1 MSQQKYINT
10 LRGSGNWIVGT
21 VQFNSDK
28 PTAEEEAFKA
38 LSRSIRTHVVEE
50 INREINELISSDE
63 SFLSERRRI
72 SSSVITNE
80 TITGVEVFAIE
91 KDGIW
96 WAIALKCKEEY
107 SKERKDYNEGLYFES
122 KSYFD
127 KYKNQSKTL
136 SRSTDISSAFEHL
149 IKSHILINSLT
160 FFDQDK
166 LDLLE
171 NNNKELNELLEKL
184 SIDIPYK
191 TIEVFPLSNKEIDI
205 KCKYYPEI
213 IQIIPMD
220 GIDFI
225 AEYTKGSVEDFNGW
239 GNNKKNFSVIDG
251 NLKFD
256 TGNINTQTADLEVL
270 IYPDVD
276 YVVSSISEK
285 YRLKNQ
291 SYKISPE
298 AIKKLKE
305 QIREKSIKKNFVL
318 KLKNAGKIPTFIDID
333 PIIQIPKPKISRKIN
348 DKNLF
353 REINERDKANIIISI
368 QINKF
373 GYGNQL
379 ILTVLRRYETD
390 ELETLAENEIRI
402 SGDAK
407 SSISGPDLVKII
419 NVIDQMLDSIFETN
433 LLFKIAKNAD
443 CDENVTIVIEN
454 EKYDTPKK
462 FKNLPGQTR
471 EDTIPVKKGRVNYKI
486 YYNRDKSSAIYDTT
500 FYVNSVQ
507 DLNDFRNICF
517 EKKRIPYALTFSESI
532 IPERKSQLI
541 WDGENHKINSIGT
554 KLYGF
559 GHSKHNIVYIK
570 NGFKPFKKTINP
582 TNDIEYP
589 IYVDPEKVRLNIVN
603 NFKHII
609 LPGRSQIELYRASFP
624 KKMQGYI
631 YQASYLYFIGKMIY
645 QHNQYFNRQEKYDN
659 ALMNYNSSLDQT
671 PEYYQTLYDEVNYQH
686 NLMSQELSDF
696 ETYGQYLIL
705 LFAANLIE
713 VTINNVI
720 F

>member
-127 KYKNQSKTL
+127 KYKNQSKSL

-171 NNNKELNELLEKL
+171 NNNKALKILLGKL
-184 SIDIPYK
+184 TIEPTKK

-205 KCKYYPEI
+205 KCEYYPEI

-256 TGNINTQTADLEVL
+256 TGYINTQTADLEVL

-276 YVVSSISEK
+276 YVVSSINEK
-285 YRLKNQ
+285 YQLKDQ

-305 QIREKSIKKNFVL
+305 QIREKSYKRNFVL
-318 KLKNAGKIPTFIDID
+318 NLKNGGKIPTFIKIEST
-333 PIIQIPKPKISRKIN
+333 IRIPKNKIRNKI
-348 DKNLF
+348 KNNPLF
-353 REINERDKANIIISI
+353 KVTNNPEDASVTISI
-368 QINKF
+368 QKDDNAINIALSRK
-373 GYGNQL
+373 NQ
-379 ILTVLRRYETD
+379 VG
-390 ELETLAENEIRI
+390 ELEKIDEKFIRRRDGSTPTSF
-402 SGDAK
+402 SGL
-407 SSISGPDLVKII
+407 DLTNIVNAIG
-419 NVIDQMLDSIFETN
+419 QLLDSIFETN
-433 LLFKIAKNAD
+433 LEFEIAKYKD

-454 EKYDTPKK
+454 EKYDMPKE
-462 FKNLPGQTR
+462 FKNFPGQTR
-471 EDTIPVKKGRVNYKI
+471 EGTIPVKKGRVNYKI

-696 ETYGQYLIL
+696 EIYG
-705 LFAANLIE
+705 
-713 VTINNVI
+713 
-720 F
+720 

>member
-1 MSQQKYINT
+1 MHN
-10 LRGSGNWIVGT
+10 
-21 VQFNSDK
+21 
-28 PTAEEEAFKA
+28 
-38 LSRSIRTHVVEE
+38 
-50 INREINELISSDE
+50 E
-63 SFLSERRRI
+63 SFISERRDY
-72 SSSVITNE
+72 SSRFITDV
-80 TITGVEVFAIE
+80 TITGVKVIAIE
-91 KDGIW
+91 KDGKW
-96 WAIALKCKEEY
+96 WAIALKCREEY
-107 SKERKDYNEGLYFES
+107 SKERKDYNEKLYLES

-127 KYKNQSKTL
+127 KYKNQSKSL
-136 SRSTDISSAFEHL
+136 SRSTDISSAFKHL
-149 IKSHILINSLT
+149 ITSHILINSLT

-171 NNNKELNELLEKL
+171 NNNKALNILLGKL
-184 SIDIPYK
+184 SIDIPDK

-205 KCKYYPEI
+205 KCEYNPEI

-239 GNNKKNFSVIDG
+239 GNNKKSLSVIDG

-256 TGNINTQTADLEVL
+256 TGYINTQTADLEVL

-276 YVVSSISEK
+276 YVVSSINEK
-285 YRLKNQ
+285 YQLKDQ

-305 QIREKSIKKNFVL
+305 QIREKSIKKDFVL
-318 KLKNAGKIPTFIDID
+318 KLKNGGKIPTFIAID
-333 PIIQIPKPKISRKIN
+333 SFLINLTDEIQRKVN
-348 DKNLF
+348 RNRLF
-353 REINERDKANIIISI
+353 KVTNNPEDASVTISI
-368 QINKF
+368 QKDDNAINIALSRK
-373 GYGNQL
+373 NQAG
-379 ILTVLRRYETD
+379 
-390 ELETLAENEIRI
+390 ELEKIDEKFIRRRDGSTPTSF
-402 SGDAK
+402 SGL
-407 SSISGPDLVKII
+407 DLTNIANAI
-419 NVIDQMLDSIFETN
+419 GQLLDSIFETD
-433 LLFKIAKNAD
+433 LKFEIAKYED

-454 EKYDTPKK
+454 EKYDVPKE
-462 FKNLPGQTR
+462 FKNFPGQTR
-471 EDTIPVKKGRVNYKI
+471 EGSIPIKKGRVNYKI

-532 IPERKSQLI
+532 IPERKSKLI

-559 GHSKHNIVYIK
+559 RHNKHDIVYKK

-582 TNDIEYP
+582 TNEIEYP
-589 IYVDPEKVRLNIVN
+589 IYVDPEKVRLNVVN

-624 KKMQGYI
+624 KQMQGYI
-631 YQASYLYFIGKMIY
+631 YQASYLYFIGKTIY
-645 QHNQYFNRQEKYDN
+645 HHNQYSNHQEKYN
-659 ALMNYNSSLDQT
+659 IASINFNSSLDQT

-686 NLMSQELSDF
+686 NLMSQEFSDF

>member
-1 MSQQKYINT
+1 VS
-10 LRGSGNWIVGT
+10 
-21 VQFNSDK
+21 
-28 PTAEEEAFKA
+28 
-38 LSRSIRTHVVEE
+38 EE
-50 INREINELISSDE
+50 ITREINELRSSDE
-63 SFLSERRRI
+63 RFI
-72 SSSVITNE
+72 SDLRKVSRSVITNE
-80 TITGVEVFAIE
+80 TIMEPQIITIE
-91 KDGIW
+91 KDGKW

-127 KYKNQSKTL
+127 KYKNQSKSL

-171 NNNKELNELLEKL
+171 NNNKALKILLGKL
-184 SIDIPYK
+184 SIDVPDK

-205 KCKYYPEI
+205 KCEYNPEL

-220 GIDFI
+220 GMDFI
-225 AEYTKGSVEDFNGW
+225 AEYIKGSVEDFNGW
-239 GNNKKNFSVIDG
+239 GNNKKNLSAIEG

-256 TGNINTQTADLEVL
+256 TGYINTQTADLEVL

-276 YVVSSISEK
+276 YIVSSINEK
-285 YRLKNQ
+285 YQLKDQ

-305 QIREKSIKKNFVL
+305 QIRENSIKNNFVL
-318 KLKNAGKIPTFIDID
+318 KLKNGGKIPTFFEIDSKIR
-333 PIIQIPKPKISRKIN
+333 IPNNKIRNKINNNQLFKVTNSPEDANLKISIK
-348 DKNLF
+348 KN
-353 REINERDKANIIISI
+353 EMTYNELVI
-368 QINKF
+368 
-373 GYGNQL
+373 
-379 ILTVLRRYETD
+379 TVSRRYQTG
-390 ELETLAENEIRI
+390 ELEMLSEEKIKKRAGSVLDSY
-402 SGDAK
+402 SGL
-407 SSISGPDLVKII
+407 DLTNIVNAIG
-419 NVIDQMLDSIFETN
+419 QLLDSIFETN
-433 LLFKIAKNAD
+433 LEFEIAKYED

-454 EKYDTPKK
+454 EKYDVPKE
-462 FKNLPGQTR
+462 FKNFPGQIR
-471 EDTIPVKKGRVNYKI
+471 EGTIPVKKGRVNYKI

-517 EKKRIPYALTFSESI
+517 EKKRIPYSLTFRQGI
-532 IPERKSQLI
+532 IPERKSKLM
-541 WDGENHKINSIGT
+541 WDGEKKKINSMGT

-559 GHSKHNIVYIK
+559 RHSKHDIVYIK

-589 IYVDPEKVRLNIVN
+589 IYVDPEKVRLNVVN

-609 LPGRSQIELYRASFP
+609 LPGRSQIELYRTSFP
-624 KKMQGYI
+624 RQMQGYI
-631 YQASYLYFIGKMIY
+631 YQASYLYFIGKTIY
-645 QHNQYFNRQEKYDN
+645 HHNQYFNHQEKYDN